1 MAWARLDD
9 QWWCHPKVMGLTLAA
24 SGLWA
29 RALSWSCS
37 EVGRR
42 HEGVVPVS
50 FVRMVAGEDTD
61 TLAAELV
68 AAGLWVEVDGG
79 WAIHDWS
86 EYQELSLSERRA
98 AAGRKGAHK
107 RWQTDGKRMANGWQT
122 DSKHG
127 KDDSAETAQ
136 QQAIPLD
143 PEGDGADGKPMANR
157 WQTDGKPIATPI
169 AGSHTHT
176 HTHTHTQP
184 LESDLLP
191 SVVDHSRRR
200 QRDEVWDALV
210 ELFGEPAT
218 DSNRKLRGKV
228 VASLKRAGA
237 TYDEILR
244 RAQSWPL
251 HFESATLTETAL
263 EKHWDRL
270 GQPPMRAS
278 PRQARQVLAELDRA
292 QRRRLIGEAMGGSA

>member
-1 MAWARLDD
+1 
-9 QWWCHPKVMGLTLAA
+9 
-24 SGLWA
+24 
-29 RALSWSCS
+29 
-37 EVGRR
+37 
-42 HEGVVPVS
+42 
-50 FVRMVAGEDTD
+50 
-61 TLAAELV
+61 
-68 AAGLWVEVDGG
+68 
-79 WAIHDWS
+79 
-86 EYQELSLSERRA
+86 
-98 AAGRKGAHK
+98 
-107 RWQTDGKRMANGWQT
+107 MANGWQRH
-122 DSKHG
+122 SKDG

-143 PEGDGADGKPMANR
+143 PGGDGADGKPIANG
-157 WQTDGKPIATPI
+157 WQTDSKPIATPI
-169 AGSHTHT
+169 AGS

-218 DSNRKLRGKV
+218 DTNRKLRGKV

-251 HFESATLTETAL
+251 HFESATLTESAP

-270 GQPPMRAS
+270 GKPRMRAS
-278 PRQARQVLAELDRA
+278 PRQARQVVAELDSA